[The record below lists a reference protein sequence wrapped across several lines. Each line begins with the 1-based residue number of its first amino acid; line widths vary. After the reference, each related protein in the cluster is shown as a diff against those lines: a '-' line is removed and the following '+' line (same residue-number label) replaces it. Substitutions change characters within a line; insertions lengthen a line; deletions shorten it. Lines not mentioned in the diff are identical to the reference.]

1 MRRVTLEAPGE
12 IRITTTIAPVAEPGQ
27 ALVQLRLAGIC
38 GSDLAAYRGTSPL
51 VSYPRVLG
59 HELLVDV
66 LQSTDRPELEGHRV
80 VVEPLLRCDKCRAC
94 RLGRY
99 NCCANLRVLGVHV
112 DGGLQDYFQVPVRN
126 LYPVPEDMEDELAV
140 LAEPTSIAYHAVERS
155 GIETGRVAVVL
166 GAGSI
171 GLLIAQLLRARS
183 CHVYVTDINPL
194 RLEVAQA
201 LGAVTVHGDEKDAV
215 RVVAEATGG
224 EMADAVFE
232 ATGNPA
238 CTRLTTE
245 LAGHASRI
253 VLIGWNR
260 SPVAVDTVTLMRKEI
275 DLLGSRNSADEFPS
289 VLGTLAEGVIDA
301 EKMITHRLSIDE
313 SAEALELLGRP
324 SDAALKVTLRP

>member
-1 MRRVTLEAPGE
+1 MRAVTLEGPGAV
-12 IRITTTIAPVAEPGQ
+12 RLVDVPPPDLEPGQ

-51 VSYPRVLG
+51 VQYPRVLG

-66 LQSTDRPELEGHRV
+66 LQSPDRPELEGNRA
-80 VVEPLLRCDKCRAC
+80 VVEPLLRCGRCRAC

-99 NCCANLRVLGVHV
+99 NCCMNLRVLGVHV
-112 DGGLQDYFQVPVRN
+112 DGGLQDQFRVESRN
-126 LYPVPEDMEDELAV
+126 LFPVPEGMLDEVAV

-155 GIETGRVAVVL
+155 GIGTGRLAVVF

-171 GLLIAQLLRARS
+171 GLLIAQLLRARN
-183 CHVYVTDINPL
+183 CHVYVIDINPF

-201 LGAVTVHGDEKDAV
+201 LGAIAVHGDEQDPV

-238 CTRLTTE
+238 CTRLTTG
-245 LAGHASRI
+245 LAGHA
-253 VLIGWNR
+253 
-260 SPVAVDTVTLMRKEI
+260 
-275 DLLGSRNSADEFPS
+275 
-289 VLGTLAEGVIDA
+289 
-301 EKMITHRLSIDE
+301 
-313 SAEALELLGRP
+313 
-324 SDAALKVTLRP
+324 